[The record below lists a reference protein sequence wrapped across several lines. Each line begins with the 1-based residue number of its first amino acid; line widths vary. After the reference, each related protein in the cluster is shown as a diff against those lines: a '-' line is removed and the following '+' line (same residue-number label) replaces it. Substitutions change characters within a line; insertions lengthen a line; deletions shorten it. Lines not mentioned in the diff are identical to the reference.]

1 MRNST
6 VGLGFEMSKARER
19 YLANLYWLAFLI
31 TADQEKSARAITSA
45 LKDFGGSQGLASN
58 RTRGLLVAASIAE
71 VAFDLRKSAF
81 QTFWK
86 QGLPGADPLP
96 ARLWLATL
104 APEELRQALLN
115 VDAFPRCALL
125 LTVFEHMHLQR
136 AARLLHAGEELVR
149 IGQRIGAIE
158 LTRNLAVDQGWVPM
172 LVPPNLRC
180 QGTEMHPQMF
190 R

>member
-104 APEELRQALLN
+104 APEELR
-115 VDAFPRCALL
+115 
-125 LTVFEHMHLQR
+125 
-136 AARLLHAGEELVR
+136 
-149 IGQRIGAIE
+149 
-158 LTRNLAVDQGWVPM
+158 
-172 LVPPNLRC
+172 
-180 QGTEMHPQMF
+180 
-190 R
+190 